1 MKANTTN
8 ILLIVLIVILAWQN
22 FFSDK
27 EIKAPAPIT
36 VNIPEIKGTSG
47 ERVIE
52 RIVTQ
57 PVYIKE
63 SGETI
68 SVDSE
73 WKRKYEEAKDS
84 IEKHKQYIKAI
95 KINKYEKELVNNDT
109 IKITGY
115 ATTRGALLDY
125 SVDYTIKSSNFSY
138 IPDVVVRRPSLSM
151 GIGVDAAVPTVIG
164 NNFSLRGNI
173 YFENRKG
180 NGINLGYDT
189 NKNVWIGVRKTFKL
203 KK

>member
-27 EIKAPAPIT
+27 EIKAPTPIT

-84 IEKHKQYIKAI
+84 MEKHKQYIKAI
-95 KINKYEKELVNNDT
+95 KINKYEIFN
-109 IKITGY
+109 
-115 ATTRGALLDY
+115 TTVLETLYFGIFHRNHFFFLRTRSTFNRTYGVL
-125 SVDYTIKSSNFSY
+125 SNLFL
-138 IPDVVVRRPSLSM
+138 RRS
-151 GIGVDAAVPTVIG
+151 
-164 NNFSLRGNI
+164 
-173 YFENRKG
+173 
-180 NGINLGYDT
+180 
-189 NKNVWIGVRKTFKL
+189 
-203 KK
+203 